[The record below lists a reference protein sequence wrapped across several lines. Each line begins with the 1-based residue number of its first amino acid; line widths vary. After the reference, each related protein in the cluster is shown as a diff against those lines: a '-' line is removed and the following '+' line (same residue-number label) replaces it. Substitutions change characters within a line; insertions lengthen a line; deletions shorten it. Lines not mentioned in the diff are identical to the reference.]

1 MLHPQKEEGGQ
12 RESIIPRIWRSTAK
26 RPLSAD
32 SDADIRSIPD
42 LDRSSHASPSKALR
56 PSASPV
62 IGLTK
67 LPAVEASPIS
77 SPGKGVR
84 DSDSGCLIKA
94 HTGGDVSNEC
104 RDSMCEGAAVT
115 STFISLGDVLR
126 GTPLTGAQSIAAHP
140 EQRDGSAAAAGVDAY
155 LPHCLQH
162 MLLHCGCRIVCA
174 VPLWMALWSI
184 PTCTLE
190 LPLNC
195 DAYLLVFDTPMLQ
208 KAKAAHPHSQE
219 CALQLR
225 QPKQAPGE
233 RSGMCGA

>member
-140 EQRDGSAAAAGVDAY
+140 EQRDGFRRCCRCRCIPPALSPAYAASLWLQNSVCCTFVD
-155 LPHCLQH
+155 
-162 MLLHCGCRIVCA
+162 GSV
-174 VPLWMALWSI
+174 
-184 PTCTLE
+184 E
-190 LPLNC
+190 
-195 DAYLLVFDTPMLQ
+195 
-208 KAKAAHPHSQE
+208 HPHMHSGVASE
-219 CALQLR
+219 LR
-225 QPKQAPGE
+225 CIPA
-233 RSGMCGA
+233 CI